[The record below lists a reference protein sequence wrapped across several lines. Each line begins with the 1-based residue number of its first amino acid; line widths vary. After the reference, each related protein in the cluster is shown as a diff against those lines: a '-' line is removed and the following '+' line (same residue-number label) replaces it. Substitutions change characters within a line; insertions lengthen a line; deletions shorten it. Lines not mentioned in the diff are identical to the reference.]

1 MSELLHSLSEE
12 NKNIIRSLMFW
23 SCRYTRAKEHFLASD
38 KELTASYISP
48 LASNEKVYS
57 IDIAEHFKKAMRI
70 ADVNIKDALTTL
82 DKNGVSKAIQI
93 AAIRWS
99 QQKGYDEYDPEPFL
113 IALLQK
119 TLKAKMKDER
129 KKENEILQG
138 LF

>member
-57 IDIAEHFKKAMRI
+57 IDIAEHFKKAMCI
-70 ADVNIKDALTTL
+70 ADVNIKDALTSL

-99 QQKGYDEYDPEPFL
+99 QQKDYDEYDPEPFFDS
-113 IALLQK
+113 IAS
-119 TLKAKMKDER
+119 
-129 KKENEILQG
+129 KKH
-138 LF
+138 

>member
-1 MSELLHSLSEE
+1 MSKLLHSLSEE

-38 KELTASYISP
+38 KKLLSSYLSP
-48 LASNEKVYS
+48 FASNEKIYS

-70 ADVNIKDALTTL
+70 ADVNIKDALTSL

-99 QQKGYDEYDPEPFL
+99 QQKDYDEYDPEPFFDS
-113 IALLQK
+113 IASK
-119 TLKAKMKDER
+119 NTKSKNER
-129 KKENEILQG
+129 
-138 LF
+138 

>member
-1 MSELLHSLSEE
+1 
-12 NKNIIRSLMFW
+12 MFW

-57 IDIAEHFKKAMRI
+57 IDIAEHFKKAMCI

-99 QQKGYDEYDPEPFL
+99 QQKGYDEYDPEPFFDS
-113 IALLQK
+113 IVSK
-119 TLKAKMKDER
+119 NTKSKNER
-129 KKENEILQG
+129 
-138 LF
+138 